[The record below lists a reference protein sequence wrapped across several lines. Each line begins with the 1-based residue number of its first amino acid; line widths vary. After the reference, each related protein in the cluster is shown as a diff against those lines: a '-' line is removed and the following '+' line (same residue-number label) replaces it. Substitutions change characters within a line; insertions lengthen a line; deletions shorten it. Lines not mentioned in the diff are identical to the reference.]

1 MLPTFIGLL
10 ALGYLCGALPF
21 GLLVGKLKG
30 VDIRTRGSG
39 NIGATNVGRVL
50 GRPWGF
56 LVFALDLLKG
66 LVPTALAGSV
76 IGARF
81 GADPMPASA
90 YLLWVAVAV
99 ACVLGHMFPV
109 YLRFRGGKGVAT
121 SVGALLGVYPFFT
134 VAGVVVLV
142 LWVVL
147 TLLTRYISVASM
159 VAAGAF
165 PVVFALI
172 AYLQR
177 DVWGRADH
185 LWPFHVFGIIVAVL
199 VILRHRANLRRLLA
213 GVEPR
218 IGRSAQADK
227 QVVS

>member
-1 MLPTFIGLL
+1 MLLTAIGLITV
-10 ALGYLCGALPF
+10 GYLCGAVPF

-30 VDIRTRGSG
+30 IDIRTRGSG

-50 GRPWGF
+50 GRGWGF
-56 LVFALDLLKG
+56 LVFGLDLLKG
-66 LVPTALAGSV
+66 LLPTALTGEWIRASFD
-76 IGARF
+76 ARPIS
-81 GADPMPASA
+81 ATA
-90 YLLWVAVAV
+90 YLMWVAVAV

-121 SVGALLGVYPFFT
+121 SVGAVLGVYPFFT
-134 VAGVVVLV
+134 IAGLVALA
-142 LWVVL
+142 LWVLL

-165 PVVFALI
+165 PILFALI
-172 AYLQR
+172 AYSQR
-177 DVWGRADH
+177 NAWGPIDH

-199 VILRHRANLRRLLA
+199 VIVRHRANFRRLIA

-218 IGRSAQADK
+218 IGRNSTADK
-227 QVVS
+227 SIVS